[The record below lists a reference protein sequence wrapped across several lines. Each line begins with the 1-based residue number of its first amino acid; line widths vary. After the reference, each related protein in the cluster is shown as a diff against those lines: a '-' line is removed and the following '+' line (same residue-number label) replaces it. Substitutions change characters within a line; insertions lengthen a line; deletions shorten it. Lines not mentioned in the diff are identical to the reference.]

1 MGDFKKLEV
10 WQTAHELAL
19 EIYRATAS
27 FPRSEAYGLTSQMR
41 RSAGSIA
48 ANIAEGCGRNTD
60 GELARFARISL
71 GSAAELESHLLLAS
85 DLNFLDP
92 TTTTRLATHLRRIQK
107 MLGRLLTVVRQSS
120 RPRPIADS

>member
-10 WQTAHELAL
+10 WQAAHGLTL

-60 GELARFARISL
+60 GELAPFARISL
-71 GSAAELESHLLLAS
+71 GSAAELESHLPLAS
-85 DLNFLDP
+85 DLGFLDP
-92 TTTTRLATHLRRIQK
+92 TTTARLATHLRRIQK

-120 RPRPIADS
+120 RLTADS